1 MEHELKCWPEY
12 FEKVLDLS
20 KTFEVRKDDRGYQT
34 GDWLILR
41 EWDPVWNRYT
51 GRSVDRR
58 VSFLLRGGAFGIEAG
73 YVVMGLSHGG

>member
-34 GDWLILR
+34 GDWLIMR
-41 EWDPVWNRYT
+41 EWDPVLSRYT